1 MASTQG
7 WVIQFDA
14 SIWGGGILKHADVVK
29 ELWYCSWRTKDV
41 ARLGVQADRPKHQ
54 TFWETL
60 VVLMSLM
67 VWGHHCADAPMLIIG
82 DNTAAL
88 QNTLELKGK
97 DALLSIAREVAWRKA
112 RFNWRFDVAHLPSEY
127 NNAPDAL
134 SRQFGPSPKPW
145 PTRELGDAVG
155 IVPPSVAALW
165 KF

>member
-1 MASTQG
+1 M
-7 WVIQFDA
+7 
-14 SIWGGGILKHADVVK
+14 K
-29 ELWYCSWRTKDV
+29 EFWFCSWRTKDV

-67 VWGHHCADAPMLIIG
+67 VWGHHSAESPMLIIG

-127 NNAPDAL
+127 NSAPDAL

-145 PTRELGDAVG
+145 PARELGAAVEV
-155 IVPPSVAALW
+155 VPPSVAALW